1 MERTLPV
8 ETTPICQAV
17 DELEADREV
26 AVEELVIEEV
36 AVELL
41 VMPKPMRRADM
52 LTTPEVKVKSDTAGA
67 RRAKHHFT
75 GHLQAAIV
83 VTWKNS
89 PEHRYLVKRIYA
101 IEKSQKCRWKRRL
114 MI

>member
-1 MERTLPV
+1 M
-8 ETTPICQAV
+8 
-17 DELEADREV
+17 

-36 AVELL
+36 AVEVL
-41 VMPKPMRRADM
+41 VMPKPMRADM
-52 LTTPEVKVKSDTAGA
+52 LTTPKVKAKSDTAGA

-89 PEHRYLVKRIYA
+89 SEHRYLVKMIYA
-101 IEKSQKCRWKRRL
+101 IEKSQQCRWKRRL